1 MCEHSKATAIHS
13 AREIMS
19 RYIAF
24 RKWNTG
30 VYYCRGVDYLSFIAL
45 IVLCLVHI
53 DARNQPMAQHEVVLD
68 HSRPS
73 DRAMMER
80 TVGILRTMEDDA
92 IATKLSRIM
101 EYLLQVEAA
110 SASGI
115 GYNTSTSEVDEGLA
129 TECDGRFVDEENGVL
144 QLQIPYFGTIT
155 LQRGLAPSTVTA
167 VGILS
172 TQASEHT
179 QPSLT
184 AWDNQWSLL
193 DSSEHMG
200 ELDDWTLQSINEGL
214 FGDLLG
220 FGSTDQG
227 PEPVLDESFIHIPSS
242 LEMGE

>member
-45 IVLCLVHI
+45 VVLCLVHI
-53 DARNQPMAQHEVVLD
+53 DARNQPMAQHEVVLG

-101 EYLLQVEAA
+101 EYLLQVE
-110 SASGI
+110 SASVSGV
-115 GYNTSTSEVDEGLA
+115 GYNTFTSEADEGLA
-129 TECDGRFVDEENGVL
+129 TECDGRFMDEENGVL

-167 VGILS
+167 AGILS

-184 AWDNQWSLL
+184 EWDNQWSLL

-220 FGSTDQG
+220 FGSTGQG